1 MSAPRPFRDDDAPG
15 RIPESL
21 IDSVLDGAVDERT
34 RREIAR
40 ALRHDPRR
48 RQEVSETV
56 EAIRALRRPVPCPD
70 LTDGVLG
77 ALDRKHRF
85 LSPAARRAVRRTRAV
100 GVLAA
105 LIALAGVAGVQRA
118 MPRLAS
124 IAPQPTPVSDVARA
138 VQADAAEAAGSV
150 RDSVRV
156 MQAAM
161 PGLSSSLEIP
171 GRAHAMQ
178 PAFDPDADAS
188 MQRRVRLIG
197 VSGGRFIIVEAEGD
211 PRPIRPG
218 PARFMATMSVTG
230 RAAQDA
236 PEPDADPLP

>member
-1 MSAPRPFRDDDAPG
+1 M
-15 RIPESL
+15 
-21 IDSVLDGAVDERT
+21 
-34 RREIAR
+34 
-40 ALRHDPRR
+40 
-48 RQEVSETV
+48 
-56 EAIRALRRPVPCPD
+56 C
-70 LTDGVLG
+70 
-77 ALDRKHRF
+77 
-85 LSPAARRAVRRTRAV
+85 

-150 RDSVRV
+150 RDSVRF

-171 GRAHAMQ
+171 GRAHALH
-178 PAFDPDADAS
+178 PGIDPDDDDGA